1 MSQDLHFI
9 SIEVQSHLYPGL
21 QIRILTPC
29 GASPPSKSWHSRLT
43 FINVSSPFRSQ
54 ELHFSSIQVSPHPTQ
69 VSRYAP
75 PLHLDSISP
84 QSRSQYPF
92 LTSIHILTHLH
103 PGPDICISPPH
114 TSCLTSIQARNCI
127 SAPPK
132 SHLTP
137 IQASGYASQ
146 LHPGLSLPPLR
157 SCELNLNF
165 IQVPSHPQPGP
176 RYASHLHPG
185 HVSPPC
191 RSGY

>member
-1 MSQDLHFI
+1 MSRDLHFI

-29 GASPPSKSWHSRLT
+29 GVSPPSLT
-43 FINVSSPFRSQ
+43 FTS
-54 ELHFSSIQVSPHPTQ
+54 HFYQCLISIQVTRITFQLHPGLTSPHLGLEICTTLP
-69 VSRYAP
+69 SRF
-75 PLHLDSISP
+75 HLD
-84 QSRSQYPF
+84 
-92 LTSIHILTHLH
+92 ILTHLH

-114 TSCLTSIQARNCI
+114 RSCLTSIQARNCI

-132 SHLTP
+132 SYLTP
-137 IQASGYASQ
+137 IQASRYASQ
-146 LHPGLSLPPLR
+146 LHSGLSLPPLR

-165 IQVPSHPQPGP
+165 IQVPSHPQPGS